1 MDIISK
7 KMYNSF
13 SVIFTTRKT
22 RTSND
27 EKVIIYVRITLNSQR
42 VEMSTGLKIEANKWC
57 EINKRARGSSEQ
69 SKTINSCLGDI
80 NNNIYQVYSMLVGN
94 GNAISV
100 YDIKKHYLGT
110 PEKRVTLMEIFERF
124 IAIRKD
130 LVGIEYSHLT
140 YRKYCTLKVHLLDFL
155 NKKLNVQDVAVDDFK
170 FSNLMDFEHFLRT
183 DKGIGNNAAVK
194 YVKYFR
200 TVIGYALNTEMISK
214 DPYVKYK
221 GKIREVN
228 RGYLTMEELSVLEA
242 KVFSN
247 ERLEMVKDIFVFC
260 CYTGLAY
267 IDIKMLTIDQISMG
281 IDGEQWVNTSRK
293 KTGNGVNVPLLP
305 AALRIIKK
313 YNGHPAREI
322 DKKVLPVLSNQKM
335 NAYLKEIGDICGI
348 NKTLTTHLARHT
360 FATTITLTQG
370 ISMESVSKM
379 LGHSDIKTTQIYAK
393 VTNQKILGEMV
404 KLRELTTQWPDED
417 NSNEDSEQAP
427 QLQKII

>member
-140 YRKYCTLKVHLLDFL
+140 YRKYCTLKVHLLEFL
-155 NKKLNVQDVAVDDFK
+155 TKKLNVQDVAVDDFK

-221 GKIREVN
+221 GKIREVS
-228 RGYLTMEELSVLEA
+228 RGYLSMEELSVLEA

-247 ERLEMVKDIFVFC
+247 PRLETVKDIFVFC

-267 IDIKMLTIDQISMG
+267 VDIEMLTIDQISMG
-281 IDGEQWVNTSRK
+281 IDGEQWVNTTRK

-322 DKKVLPVLSNQKM
+322 DRKVLPVLSNQKM

-404 KLRELTTQWPDED
+404 KLRELTTQWPNEND
-417 NSNEDSEQAP
+417 SNEDSQQA
-427 QLQKII
+427 QQFQKII

>member
-1 MDIISK
+1 MEIFNT
-7 KMYNSF
+7 KMNNSF

-42 VEMSTGLKIEANKWC
+42 VEMSTGLKIEGNKWC
-57 EINKRARGSSEQ
+57 EITKRAKGSSEQ

-80 NNNIYQVYSMLVGN
+80 NNNIYQVYAMLLGN

-100 YDIKKHYLGT
+100 YDIKKHYLGN
-110 PEKRVTLMEIFERF
+110 PEEEKRITIMEIFDRF

-130 LVGIEYSHLT
+130 LVGVEYSHAT
-140 YRKYCTLKVHLLDFL
+140 YQRYCTIKVHLLEFL
-155 NKKLNVQDVAVDDFK
+155 DKNLNVQDVAVDDFK
-170 FSNLMDFEHFLRT
+170 FSNLMDFEHFLRI
-183 DKGIGNNAAVK
+183 DKGIANNTAVK
-194 YVKYFR
+194 YIRHFR
-200 TVIGYALNTEMISK
+200 TVIGYALNNEMIEK

-221 GKIREVN
+221 GKIREVK
-228 RGYLTMEELSVLEA
+228 RGYLSMEELTVLEA
-242 KVFSN
+242 KSFSN
-247 ERLEMVKDIFVFC
+247 PRLDMVKDIFVFC

-267 IDIKMLTIDQISMG
+267 VDIKMLTIDQISMG
-281 IDGEQWVNTSRK
+281 IDGEQWINTSRK
-293 KTGNGVNVPLLP
+293 KTGNDVDVPLLP

-313 YNGHPAREI
+313 YNGHPARAI
-322 DKKVLPVLSNQKM
+322 DRKVLPVLSNQKM
-335 NAYLKEIGDICGI
+335 NAYLKEIGDICGLS
-348 NKTLTTHLARHT
+348 KTLTTHLARHT

-404 KLRELTTQWPDED
+404 KLRELTTQWPDEND
-417 NSNEDSEQAP
+417 SNVDSQ
-427 QLQKII
+427 QIQKII

>member
-1 MDIISK
+1 MDIFNK

-27 EKVIIYVRITLNSQR
+27 EKVIIYVRITLNTQR
-42 VEMSTGLKIEANKWC
+42 VEMSTGLKIEASKWC

-80 NNNIYQVYSMLVGN
+80 NNNIYQVYAMLLGN

-110 PEKRVTLMEIFERF
+110 PEKRITIMEIFDRF

-140 YRKYCTLKVHLLDFL
+140 YMKYCTLKGHLLEFL
-155 NKKLNVQDVAVDDFK
+155 DKNLNVHDVAVDDFK

-200 TVIGYALNTEMISK
+200 TVIGYALDAEMINK

-221 GKIREVN
+221 GKIREVK
-228 RGYLTMEELSVLEA
+228 RGYLSMEELTVLEA
-242 KVFSN
+242 KSFSN
-247 ERLEMVKDIFVFC
+247 PRLDMVKDIFVFC

-281 IDGEQWVNTSRK
+281 IDGEQWINTSRK
-293 KTGNGVNVPLLP
+293 KTGNGVDVPLLP

-313 YNGHPAREI
+313 YNDHPAREI
-322 DKKVLPVLSNQKM
+322 DRKVLPVLSNQKM
-335 NAYLKEIGDICGI
+335 NAYLKEIGDICGLT
-348 NKTLTTHLARHT
+348 KTLTTHLARHT

-404 KLRELTTQWPDED
+404 KLRELTTQWPDEND
-417 NSNEDSEQAP
+417 SNEDSQ
-427 QLQKII
+427 QIQKII

>member
-1 MDIISK
+1 MDIFNK

-42 VEMSTGLKIEANKWC
+42 VEMSTGLKIEAIKWC

-80 NNNIYQVYSMLVGN
+80 NNNIYQVYAMLLGN

-110 PEKRVTLMEIFERF
+110 PEKRITIMEIFDRF

-140 YRKYCTLKVHLLDFL
+140 YMKYCTLKGHLLEFL
-155 NKKLNVQDVAVDDFK
+155 NKNLNVQDVAVDDFK

-200 TVIGYALNTEMISK
+200 TVIGYALDAEMINK

-221 GKIREVN
+221 GKIREVK
-228 RGYLTMEELSVLEA
+228 RGYLSMEELTVLEA

-247 ERLEMVKDIFVFC
+247 ERLDMVKDIFVFC

-267 IDIKMLTIDQISMG
+267 VDIKMLTIDQISMG

-293 KTGNGVNVPLLP
+293 KTGNGVDVPLLP

-313 YNGHPAREI
+313 YNGHPARAI

-335 NAYLKEIGDICGI
+335 NAYLKEIGDICGLT
-348 NKTLTTHLARHT
+348 KTLTTHLARHT

-404 KLRELTTQWPDED
+404 KLRELTTQWSDEND
-417 NSNEDSEQAP
+417 SNEDSQ
-427 QLQKII
+427 QIQKII

>member
-1 MDIISK
+1 MEIFNK
-7 KMYNSF
+7 KMNNSF

-57 EINKRARGSSEQ
+57 EITKRAKGSSEQ

-80 NNNIYQVYSMLVGN
+80 NNNIYQVYAMLLGN

-100 YDIKKHYLGT
+100 YDIKKHYLGN
-110 PEKRVTLMEIFERF
+110 PEEEKRITIMEIFDRF

-130 LVGIEYSHLT
+130 LVNIEYSHAT
-140 YRKYCTLKVHLLDFL
+140 YQRYCTLKGHLLEFL
-155 NKKLNVQDVAVDDFK
+155 DKKLNVHDVAVEDFK
-170 FSNLMDFEHFLRT
+170 FSNLMEFEHFLRI
-183 DKGIGNNAAVK
+183 DKGIANNTAVK
-194 YVKYFR
+194 YIRHFR
-200 TVIGYALNTEMISK
+200 TVIGYALNTEMIDK

-221 GKIREVN
+221 GKIREVK
-228 RGYLTMEELSVLEA
+228 RGYLSMEELTVLEA
-242 KVFSN
+242 KDFSN
-247 ERLEMVKDIFVFC
+247 PRLAMVKDIFVFC

-293 KTGNGVNVPLLP
+293 KTGNGVDVPLLP

-322 DKKVLPVLSNQKM
+322 DRKVLPVLSNQKM
-335 NAYLKEIGDICGI
+335 NAYLKEIGDICGLS
-348 NKTLTTHLARHT
+348 KTLTTHLARHT

-404 KLRELTTQWPDED
+404 KLRELTTQWPDEND
-417 NSNEDSEQAP
+417 SNDDSQ
-427 QLQKII
+427 QIQKII

>member
-1 MDIISK
+1 
-7 KMYNSF
+7 MYNSF